1 MDTLPEFVKETE
13 PETSKRTVKA
23 QLTGWEA
30 VVFQL
35 DDEEPGS
42 ALSTAALAP

>member
-1 MDTLPEFVKETE
+1 MDTLPEFVTDAE
-13 PETSKRTVKA
+13 PEMPRRVSRA

-42 ALSTAALAP
+42 LVSTAALAP